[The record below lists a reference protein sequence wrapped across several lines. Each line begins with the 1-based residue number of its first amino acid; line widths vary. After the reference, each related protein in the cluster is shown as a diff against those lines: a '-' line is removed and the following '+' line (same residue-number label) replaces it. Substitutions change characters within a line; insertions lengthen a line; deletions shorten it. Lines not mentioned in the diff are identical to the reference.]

1 MTRSQRK
8 TPTRQRCSAKYRRT
22 PPPPCAF
29 QRESGMTAARGYA
42 PINTAIWRLTQPVI
56 CYPNCYYRAP
66 STWLISWE
74 RWCAAKGH
82 SLQSHRVVKPCQSS
96 SQKSKAL
103 KNFQR
108 LLTFQL
114 QAWISLEKGLSG
126 SGERFWCFLWF
137 SVYVQANLLCW
148 PPPHTVNTTRQYF
161 ICKVHLIAFTCRGIK
176 KTLRKYQRF
185 LYLQIPR
192 CGEEPFQGDWCFQTC
207 IIHALIPQH

>member
-1 MTRSQRK
+1 M
-8 TPTRQRCSAKYRRT
+8 CVSAGNG
-22 PPPPCAF
+22 
-29 QRESGMTAARGYA
+29 SGMTAARGYA

-56 CYPNCYYRAP
+56 CYPNCYYCAP

-114 QAWISLEKGLSG
+114 QAWISLEKRLSG

-148 PPPHTVNTTRQYF
+148 PPPYTVNTARQYF
-161 ICKVHLIAFTCRGIK
+161 ICKVHLIASTCRGIK
-176 KTLRKYQRF
+176 KRF
-185 LYLQIPR
+185 GNISASFTFRSLDVEKSHFR
-192 CGEEPFQGDWCFQTC
+192 ETDAFR
-207 IIHALIPQH
+207 HALFTLWFRSTKNDKKSLCLFYLSLHK